1 MIQAIHDRTLARAV
15 LSAIV
20 SSGIACTPI
29 ANTGTEDKSPTAN
42 ATRAKAQEINL
53 TSTEFKFAPRHMTVV
68 AGQPVTLVLDN
79 SGATVEHDI
88 TADELGVYLRA
99 KAGEVVKGS
108 YTFDKPGTYAFKCS
122 LPGHKETGMDGIL
135 TVASGDAASPEPGAV
150 LPAASSS
157 HSGEARARSEAIP
170 ATGLATLPTVEAAP
184 PVNRK
189 KPALVQVE
197 LETKSVTA
205 QMADGVGYTY
215 WTFNGSVPGPMI
227 RVRQGDTVELTLK
240 NSLDSPLT
248 HSIDSHGV
256 TGPGGGG
263 KATQT
268 PPGGRSK
275 FRFKALKPGAYVY
288 HCATPMIPQHLAHGL
303 YGLMVVEPPEGWR
316 KVDHE
321 YYVMQGDFYLTGD
334 PAQPGMHELDVAKLS
349 AEHPDYVLFNGSVG
363 ALSKAHALNARV
375 GETVRIFF
383 GVGGP
388 NVASSFHAIGE
399 IFDRVYPEGA
409 SDFVQNV
416 QTTFVPAGG
425 SAIVEFKLD
434 TPGSYILVDHSLSR
448 LAKGAAAFLDVE
460 GPNNSEVFEVLEP
473 GTSGNSGH

>member
-1 MIQAIHDRTLARAV
+1 MILSIHHRTLAQAV
-15 LSAIV
+15 LAATIA
-20 SSGIACTPI
+20 SGIACTPI
-29 ANTGTEDKSPTAN
+29 AKTGAKDKSPMAN
-42 ATRAKAQEINL
+42 ATRAKAQEI
-53 TSTEFKFAPRHMTVV
+53 TFASTEFKFAPRHMTVV

-79 SGATVEHDI
+79 SGGATEHDI
-88 TADELGVYLRA
+88 TADELGVHMRA
-99 KAGEVVKGS
+99 KAGEIGKGT
-108 YTFDKPGTYAFKCS
+108 YTFDKPGTFAFKCS

-135 TVASGDAASPEPGAV
+135 TVASGEAASADPGTVSAV
-150 LPAASSS
+150 SDS
-157 HSGEARARSEAIP
+157 HGGEARARSEAIP

-189 KPALVQVE
+189 TPALVQVE

-263 KATQT
+263 KVTQT

-316 KVDHE
+316 KVDRE

-363 ALSKAHALNARV
+363 ALSKTHALNARV

-388 NVASSFHAIGE
+388 NIASSFHAIGE

-409 SDFVQNV
+409 YDFVQNV

-448 LAKGAAAFLDVE
+448 LAKGAAAFLDVD
-460 GPNNSEVFEVLEP
+460 GPANSEVFEVLEP
-473 GTSGNSGH
+473 GASGNSGH